1 MNALKLQPII
11 SEKSMNMAGN
21 GIYMF
26 ETSRAANKLQI
37 ASEVNKLFKVDVVA
51 VRTSVLKGK
60 TKKFKGVSGRRVDT
74 KRAFVQL
81 KDGQKITIFDADQK
95 EDKKGKK

>member
-1 MNALKLQPII
+1 
-11 SEKSMNMAGN
+11 
-21 GIYMF
+21 
-26 ETSRAANKLQI
+26 
-37 ASEVNKLFKVDVVA
+37 VA